1 MHVISPSKIRKFS
14 FMILTN
20 LQPSSFQ
27 CFFLKQTAVKNVK
40 NVIIALHDIIK

>member
-20 LQPSSFQ
+20 LEP
-27 CFFLKQTAVKNVK
+27 FFSMFFFKKTAVKNFK

>member
-20 LQPSSFQ
+20 LQPSFFQ
-27 CFFLKQTAVKNVK
+27 YFFLKQTAVKNFK